1 MKSCI
6 TGKKSFASIEV
17 AEDVLIETYT
27 RFEFAPN
34 QGPIAIYKCD
44 DCGYY
49 HLTSQGMMNE
59 KLKKCLQDG
68 SIARQKEA
76 NRWLDKFKKR

>member
-1 MKSCI
+1 MKSCP
-6 TGKKSFASIEV
+6 TGKKAFASLEV
-17 AEDVLIETYT
+17 AEDVLIETWS

-34 QGPIAIYKCD
+34 QGPIAVYKCD

-49 HLTSQGMMNE
+49 HLTSQGILNE
-59 KLKKCLQDG
+59 KLKKKLEDG